1 MIAVEPVTAD
11 ISKNPALLKL
21 DLALRGV
28 NASAPAGVQWL
39 EMLLDGE
46 IWARARINPDSP
58 LRLEHGAHGDVIHDG
73 DSEVVVRVTAPPEY
87 ARRLTQRGVA
97 IGKIAAV
104 HGAYAVVELNG
115 GCGVSL
121 PGRVC
126 AFCRGRELTEKP
138 GEIWAIEDVIE
149 ALGAIFKEGAAEFV
163 LFQLGYLPGD
173 DAGLKLLLPYIETVR
188 RHFDT
193 IVAVSMHP
201 PADPRAIERAYAS
214 GVDALSYNLE
224 AADAESLQ
232 RHFPGRARFIGRNRY
247 FHSLSHAAKVFPG
260 GAVLCELT
268 VGLSPEDKI
277 REAIA
282 ELAEIGVLPILSLDS
297 AGAAARSAAELGPL
311 YGYLFDEV
319 VKAGLN
325 MSWAR
330 DLSHAITPVEAR
342 YFVVNAPQLPVLLH
356 NLARNRIGAL
366 ATRSLAKLRRR
377 LRVRYVR
384 ASFDSSRL

>member
-1 MIAVEPVTAD
+1 MHETA
-11 ISKNPALLKL
+11 KNPALLKL

-28 NASAPAGVQWL
+28 DAPAANGANWL
-39 EMLLDGE
+39 ELQLDGD
-46 IWARARINPDSP
+46 IWARARINPDSSLKLARDAHSDV
-58 LRLEHGAHGDVIHDG
+58 LREGDT
-73 DSEVVVRVTAPPEY
+73 EVAVRLMPEPEY
-87 ARRLTQRGVA
+87 VHQRSRSGVML
-97 IGKIAAV
+97 GNIAAV
-104 HGAYAVVELNG
+104 RGAYAVVELNG

-126 AFCRGRELTEKP
+126 ALCRGRELTEKP
-138 GEIWAIEDVIE
+138 GEMWPVQDVID

-173 DAGLKLLLPYIETVR
+173 DAGLKLLFPYIETVR

-201 PADPRAIERAYAS
+201 PADTRSIERAYAS
-214 GVDALSYNLE
+214 GVDAISYNLE
-224 AADAESLQ
+224 AADADSLQ
-232 RHFPGRARFIGRNRY
+232 AHFPGRARFLGRSRY

-268 VGLSPEDKI
+268 VGLSPEEGI
-277 REAIA
+277 GEAIA
-282 ELAEIGVLPILSLDS
+282 ELTEIGVLPILSVDP
-297 AGAAARSAAELGPL
+297 ARTQNRPAADFVPIYAR
-311 YGYLFDEV
+311 LFNEV
-319 VKAGLN
+319 HKAGLN

-330 DLSHAITPVEAR
+330 DLSHAITPMEAR
-342 YFVVNAPQLPVLLH
+342 YFVINAPQLPILLH
-356 NLARNRIGAL
+356 NLSKNRIGAL

-377 LRVRYVR
+377 LRVKWVR

>member
-1 MIAVEPVTAD
+1 MHETA
-11 ISKNPALLKL
+11 KNPALLKL

-28 NASAPAGVQWL
+28 DAPGLSAVNWMELQ
-39 EMLLDGE
+39 LDGD
-46 IWARARINPDSP
+46 IWARARINPDSS
-58 LRLEHGAHGDVIHDG
+58 LKLVRGAQSDLLCEGDA
-73 DSEVVVRVTAPPEY
+73 EVAVRVTPEPEY
-87 ARRLTQRGVA
+87 ARHQSRSGIQLA
-97 IGKIAAV
+97 KIATV
-104 HGAYAVVELNG
+104 RGAYAVVQLNG
-115 GCGVSL
+115 GCGVCF

-126 AFCRGRELTEKP
+126 ALCRGRELTEKP
-138 GEIWAIEDVIE
+138 GEMWPLEDVVD

-173 DAGLKLLLPYIETVR
+173 DAGLKLLFPYIETVR

-201 PADPRAIERAYAS
+201 PADTRSIERAYAS
-214 GVDALSYNLE
+214 GVDAISYNLE

-232 RHFPGRARFIGRNRY
+232 ANFPGRARFIGRNRY
-247 FHSLSHAAKVFPG
+247 MHSLSHAAKVFPG

-268 VGLSPEDKI
+268 AGLSPDDRI
-277 REAIA
+277 GEAIS
-282 ELAEIGVLPILSLDS
+282 ELTEIGVLPILSVDP
-297 AGAAARSAAELGPL
+297 ARAQNRTAAEFAPL
-311 YGYLFDEV
+311 YGRLFNEV
-319 VKAGLN
+319 HKAGLN

-330 DLSHAITPVEAR
+330 DLSHAITPMEAR
-342 YFVVNAPQLPVLLH
+342 YFVINAPPLPLLLH
-356 NLARNRIGAL
+356 NLSKNRIGAL

>member
-1 MIAVEPVTAD
+1 VTSEIA
-11 ISKNPALLKL
+11 KNPALLKL
-21 DLALRGV
+21 DLAIRGID
-28 NASAPAGVQWL
+28 APSAVGAKWL
-39 EMLLDGE
+39 ELLLDGE
-46 IWARARINPDSP
+46 IWARARVNPASP
-58 LRLEHGAHGDVIHDG
+58 LKLERGTQGDVLHDG
-73 DSEVVVRVTAPPEY
+73 TGEVAVRAMPEPDY
-87 ARRLTQRGVA
+87 ARRKSRSGVA
-97 IGKIAAV
+97 LGNIAAV
-104 HGAYAVVELNG
+104 HGAYAVVELGG

-126 AFCRGRELTEKP
+126 ALCRGRELTEKP
-138 GEIWAIEDVIE
+138 GEIWPVEDVVD

-173 DAGLKLLLPYIETVR
+173 DAGLKLLLPYIEKVR

-201 PADPRAIERAYAS
+201 PADPRAIERAYAA

-224 AADAESLQ
+224 AADPESLQ
-232 RHFPGRARFIGRNRY
+232 THFPGRARFLGRNRY

-268 VGLSPEDKI
+268 VGLSPEEKI
-277 REAIA
+277 REAIV
-282 ELAEIGVLPILSLDS
+282 ELTEIGVLPILSLDP
-297 AGAAARSAAELGPL
+297 AGAGIRSASGLAPL
-311 YGYLFDEV
+311 YGQLFDEV
-319 VKAGLN
+319 LKAGLN

-377 LRVRYVR
+377 LRVRWVR

>member
-1 MIAVEPVTAD
+1 MHETA
-11 ISKNPALLKL
+11 KNPALLKL

-28 NASAPAGVQWL
+28 DAPGLGAANWL
-39 EMLLDGE
+39 ELQLDGD
-46 IWARARINPDSP
+46 IWARARINPDSSLKLIRRAQSDI
-58 LRLEHGAHGDVIHDG
+58 LREGGIEIA
-73 DSEVVVRVTAPPEY
+73 VRVTPEPEY
-87 ARRLTQRGVA
+87 ARHKSRSGILLGN
-97 IGKIAAV
+97 IATV
-104 HGAYAVVELNG
+104 RGAYAVVELNG
-115 GCGVSL
+115 GCGVCF

-126 AFCRGRELTEKP
+126 ALCRGRELTEKP
-138 GEIWAIEDVIE
+138 GEMWPLEDVVD

-173 DAGLKLLLPYIETVR
+173 DAGLKLLFPYIETVR

-201 PADPRAIERAYAS
+201 PADAHSVERAYAS
-214 GVDALSYNLE
+214 GVDAISYNLE

-232 RHFPGRARFIGRNRY
+232 ANFPGRARFIGRSRY
-247 FHSLSHAAKVFPG
+247 MHSLSHAAKVFPG

-268 VGLSPEDKI
+268 VGLSPDDRI
-277 REAIA
+277 GEAIA
-282 ELAEIGVLPILSLDS
+282 ELTEIGVLPILSVDP
-297 AGAAARSAAELGPL
+297 ARAQDRTAAEFIPL
-311 YGYLFDEV
+311 YERLFNEV
-319 VKAGLN
+319 HKAGLN

-330 DLSHAITPVEAR
+330 DLSHAITPMEAR
-342 YFVVNAPQLPVLLH
+342 YFVINAPPLPLLLH
-356 NLARNRIGAL
+356 NLSKNRIGAL